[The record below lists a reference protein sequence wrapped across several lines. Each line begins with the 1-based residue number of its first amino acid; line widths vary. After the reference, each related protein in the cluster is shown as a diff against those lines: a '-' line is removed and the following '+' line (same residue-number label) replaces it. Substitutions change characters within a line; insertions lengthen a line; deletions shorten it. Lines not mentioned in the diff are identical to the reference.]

1 MKRKFIL
8 VIAIVMSILS
18 FNSIIIKA
26 HDKEDF
32 IIIEEFDKEE
42 NIKSKER
49 KEEKDKAQNKKDKK
63 QKKEENSNSNNKEAK
78 DDDKKSEENKE
89 NKKEDEEEEK
99 EVENVKYNVMF
110 KSFWCKESHEK
121 DYPEGA
127 KFSDFVGIVHNK
139 KAKLWKENGS
149 ATDGFKK
156 LIEDAKPKKIG
167 KEIKRGIQIG
177 TIKDKFYLK
186 GVSECKGSSTIDIEV
201 NELYPFVSIAGKIS
215 PSPDWFTGVSNVCL
229 FQNGKWIDKK
239 IIIVYAYDGGT
250 REGGAYTEIGKDTEP
265 HDKITKIEKEP
276 FIKKG
281 ELVPIGSFVFV
292 KDTQ

>member
-1 MKRKFIL
+1 MRKKFIL
-8 VIAIVMSILS
+8 VIAIVMSIVS
-18 FNSIIIKA
+18 FNSIIISA
-26 HDKEDF
+26 QDKEDF

-42 NIKSKER
+42 NIKPKESKR
-49 KEEKDKAQNKKDKK
+49 KEEDKVDTKKDKK
-63 QKKEENSNSNNKEAK
+63 QKKEKDSNSDSNKSKEN
-78 DDDKKSEENKE
+78 DKKSDENEEN
-89 NKKEDEEEEK
+89 KEDEEEEK

-139 KAKLWKENGS
+139 KGKLWKENGA
-149 ATDGFKK
+149 ATDGFKQ
-156 LIEDAKPKKIG
+156 LIETAKFKKIS
-167 KEIKRGIQIG
+167 KEIKRGIQVGI
-177 TIKDKFYLK
+177 IKDKFYLK

-229 FQNGKWIDKK
+229 FHDGKWIDKK
-239 IIIVYAYDGGT
+239 IVIVYAYDGGT
-250 REGGAYTEIGKDTEP
+250 KEGGSYTQVGKDTEP

-276 FIKKG
+276 FIKIG
-281 ELVPIGSFVFV
+281 ELIPIGSFVFV